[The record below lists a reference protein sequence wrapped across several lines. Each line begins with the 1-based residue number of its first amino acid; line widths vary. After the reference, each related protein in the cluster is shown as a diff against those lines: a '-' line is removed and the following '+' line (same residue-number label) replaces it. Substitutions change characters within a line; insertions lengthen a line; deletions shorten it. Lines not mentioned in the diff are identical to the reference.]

1 MLFSSRNSVEDL
13 LLVLLFLASLPG
25 AFQRPGYLTP
35 CDSDR
40 VTHTNTGNTVS
51 LEKSGLATLAHG
63 LMVTSERI

>member
-35 CDSDR
+35 CESER
-40 VTHTNTGNTVS
+40 VTHTNTY
-51 LEKSGLATLAHG
+51 TLGEAENG
-63 LMVTSERI
+63 CTIIFG